1 MNQEK
6 EKKGE
11 TALIA
16 GAGIAG
22 LAAAAALAAHF
33 DEVIIFEK
41 DDAAAIGKISM
52 GAVQGGH
59 IHTMLRGGEAGLE
72 VLLPGIRDQFVAGGA
87 IELDM
92 GGDYRGHDGGT
103 WREQAFLDMPI
114 LMMSRPGY
122 EKVIRERVIA
132 LENVSIRSACRVANI
147 AFEND
152 CATGLRIICGDE
164 ELSQAGDL
172 VVDARGRGSLLP
184 IELEKAGFGQV
195 PETKLG
201 ILMSYVSGHFKQK
214 EENPKTRLAMLVRPT
229 APERR
234 YGILCPI
241 EDNQWMVTLGGRADT
256 VPPTEYE
263 GFCDYAQELAVPD
276 FYNVFKDCELV
287 GPLRRYK
294 KPTADWRHYDQ
305 MSHFPGRLI
314 PLGDTITSINP
325 TFGQGMTLAVL
336 HALSLSNAL
345 NAHAIDAPKFL
356 DRYFD
361 DAMKISGAAWH
372 MAGNSDLEY
381 DFVTGTR
388 PEGFEQMQQ
397 FSKGLKLLANKD
409 KNVLRILMEV
419 FHLERPAADL
429 RESNLAARVMKVLNM

>member
-1 MNQEK
+1 MAKSNQK
-6 EKKGE
+6 QGSI
-11 TALIA
+11 ALIA

-22 LAAAAALAAHF
+22 LAAASAVSPYF
-33 DEVIIFEK
+33 DKVVAFEK
-41 DDAAAIGKISM
+41 DLQSDLSKIRM

-72 VLLPGIRDQFVAGGA
+72 TLLPGIRDEFISGGA

-103 WREQAFLDMPI
+103 WREQTFLDMPI

-122 EKVIRERVIA
+122 ENIVRRRVEA
-132 LENVSIRSACRVANI
+132 LSNVTIRSGCRVSQVE
-147 AFEND
+147 FDDD
-152 CATGLRIICGDE
+152 CVVGLTVQTEDGETTI
-164 ELSQAGDL
+164 LGDL
-172 VVDARGRGSLLP
+172 VIDARGRGSALP
-184 IELEKAGFGQV
+184 IELEKAGYGKV
-195 PETKLG
+195 PQTTLG

-214 EENPKTRLAMLVRPT
+214 VGSSNPRLAILVRPT

-256 VPPTEYE
+256 VPPTDYE
-263 GFCDYAQELAVPD
+263 GFCNYAKALAVPD
-276 FYNVFKDCELV
+276 FYEVFEDCELV

-294 KPTADWRHYDQ
+294 KPTADWRHYDR
-305 MSHFPGRLI
+305 MKSFPRGLV

-336 HALSLSNAL
+336 HAVSLSNAL
-345 NAHAIDAPKFL
+345 AANSINSSEF
-356 DRYFD
+356 RENYFNE
-361 DAMKISGAAWH
+361 AMLISGTAWQ

-381 DFVTGTR
+381 DFVTGER
-388 PEGFEQMQQ
+388 PEGFEQIQQ
-397 FSKGLKLLANKD
+397 FSRGLKLLANKD
-409 KNVLRILMEV
+409 KHVLRTLMEV
-419 FHLERPAADL
+419 FHLERPATDL
-429 RESNLAARVMKVLNM
+429 RSPELASRVMKALSG